1 MQKEH
6 KVNSSKDKIEK
17 YENVSKGG
25 INIKNKKRIFI
36 IIATLVFIFSGQ
48 ISYARYITTEVI
60 SGKQEIATPI
70 LTLEEGKT
78 IQIDEKNN
86 IGYYEFSIKNFNE
99 ENVSET
105 GFLYTIEIIS
115 NIGEAVEFELYDGE
129 KQVSLQNLK
138 TGEISIIGNEK
149 VEQKYKLKITYNAT
163 GEAKE
168 ESIEK
173 IQIKVHSE
181 QEKL

>member
-1 MQKEH
+1 MK
-6 KVNSSKDKIEK
+6 
-17 YENVSKGG
+17 NVSKGG
-25 INIKNKKRIFI
+25 INIKNKKRIFM
-36 IIATLVFIFSGQ
+36 IIAMFVLIFSGQ

-70 LTLEEGKT
+70 LTVEEGQT
-78 IQIDEKNN
+78 VQIDKTNN

-99 ENVSET
+99 EMVSET

-115 NIGEAVEFELYDGE
+115 NIGEAVQFELYDGE
-129 KQVSLQNLK
+129 KQVPLQNSK
-138 TGEISIIGNEK
+138 TEELSITGNER

-163 GEAKE
+163 EEAKE

-173 IQIKVHSE
+173 VQIKVHSE
-181 QEKL
+181 QEKM

>member
-1 MQKEH
+1 M
-6 KVNSSKDKIEK
+6 KDLI
-17 YENVSKGG
+17 KGG
-25 INIKNKKRIFI
+25 INIKNKKRIFTV
-36 IIATLVFIFSGQ
+36 IAMFILILSGQ

-60 SGKQEIATPI
+60 NGKQEIARPI
-70 LTLEEGKT
+70 LTLEEGQT
-78 IQIDEKNN
+78 VQIDKTNN

-115 NIGEAVEFELYDGE
+115 NIGETIQFELYDGE
-129 KQVSLQNLK
+129 KQVPLQNLK
-138 TGEISIIGNEK
+138 TRELSIIGNEK
-149 VEQKYKLKITYNAT
+149 IEQKYKLKITYNAT
-163 GEAKE
+163 EEEKE
-168 ESIEK
+168 ECIEK